1 VPRPR
6 DNKQST
12 DAAPSAQALAL
23 SQGDPAGIGLDIAI
37 AAWSL
42 REERRVPAFALF
54 GDPEALSGR
63 ARALGRPLSP
73 VEVAS
78 AAEAAVAFAERLPVV
93 PVSLAEPAVA
103 GRPTAANAPAVI
115 AAIEQATAAVVRGE
129 ARALVTLPIA
139 KSWLQGA
146 GFGHPG
152 HTEFLAELADRH
164 YPGKRHFPVM
174 MLVSEELRV
183 VPLTIHVPLNAVF
196 PLITVDRIL
205 LTVRTMQRSL
215 VEAFGIASPRI
226 AVAGLNPHAGE
237 DGTMGNEEEDV
248 IAPAVA
254 TLRAEGFDVRGPLS
268 ADTLFRPE
276 ARKRYD
282 AVLAMYHDQ
291 ALIPL
296 KTLAFDHGVN
306 VTLGLPFVRTSPD
319 HGTAF
324 DIAGTGRASPESL
337 IAALEVASEMAAR
350 RTHVRP

>member
-1 VPRPR
+1 VARPR
-6 DNKQST
+6 DRTQAS
-12 DAAPSAQALAL
+12 DAPPSAQPLAL

-42 REERRVPAFALF
+42 RQERRVPAFALF
-54 GDPEALSGR
+54 GDPGAVSGR
-63 ARALGRPLSP
+63 ARALGSPAPL
-73 VEVAS
+73 AQIAN
-78 AAEAAVAFAERLPVV
+78 AAEAPAAFAERLPVV

-129 ARALVTLPIA
+129 AGALVTLPIA
-139 KSWLQGA
+139 KSWLKGA

-164 YPGKRHFPVM
+164 YPPKRHFPVM

-183 VPLTIHVPLNAVF
+183 VPLTIHVPLSAIF
-196 PLITVDRIL
+196 SLINVDRIL
-205 LTVRTMQRSL
+205 ATVRTMQRAL

-237 DGTMGNEEEDV
+237 HGTMGREEEDV

-254 TLRAEGFDVRGPLS
+254 ALRAEGLDVQGPLS
-268 ADTLFRPE
+268 ADTLFRAE
-276 ARKRYD
+276 ARNHYD

-296 KTLAFDHGVN
+296 KTLAFEHGVN

-337 IAALEVASEMAAR
+337 IAALELASGMAVR
-350 RTHVRP
+350 RAYLHP